1 MRGKNRFCWASL
13 PKRMITGPT
22 ILSPNGSSRG
32 APAAALSSSKMYC
45 CTGSHPVPPNCFG
58 QLGAPHPCRCRI
70 CCQRI
75 VSSRETSRPS
85 STFRRASWGRFAS
98 MKARTSSRK
107 ASSSLEKFRSIVSR
121 PPCPPLFRDAK
132 LCFVPRVRRNT
143 VKSGLASAP
152 DRKFVTA
159 LGRGLDVLR
168 CFGPRDR
175 WLANQEIAART
186 GLARPTVSRLVYT
199 LTQLGFLRHA
209 HSPPKYAL
217 GGAAV
222 SLGYSAL
229 TQIDIRRAARPLLH
243 ALSQQTNASV
253 HLAINDGLHMQVID
267 TYWHSSAFVIDIGSR
282 VPVVTTSLGRA
293 YVCAFPD
300 YEQYGFCLALGD
312 WRRDVNAVAA
322 PFDPRDGTKPVVV
335 GCSGAAFQL
344 GPDLLKRDIGPR
356 LLALIGNLRSSLRSD

>member
-1 MRGKNRFCWASL
+1 M
-13 PKRMITGPT
+13 
-22 ILSPNGSSRG
+22 
-32 APAAALSSSKMYC
+32 
-45 CTGSHPVPPNCFG
+45 
-58 QLGAPHPCRCRI
+58 
-70 CCQRI
+70 
-75 VSSRETSRPS
+75 
-85 STFRRASWGRFAS
+85 RAS
-98 MKARTSSRK
+98 
-107 ASSSLEKFRSIVSR
+107 FRY
-121 PPCPPLFRDAK
+121 AK
-132 LCFVPRVRRNT
+132 LRSVPRIRRNT
-143 VKSGLASAP
+143 AKTQVASAP
-152 DRKFVTA
+152 DRKFVGA

-199 LTQLGFLRHA
+199 LTQLGFLRHSQ
-209 HSPPKYAL
+209 SPRRYAL
-217 GGAAV
+217 GSAAV

-253 HLAINDGLHMQVID
+253 HLAINDGLHMQVVD

-293 YVCAFPD
+293 YVCALPEEERRAILEQLRERRPAEWTLTRKRFEAAFRD

-356 LLALIGNLRSSLRSD
+356 LLALLGNLRSAFHPE

>member
-1 MRGKNRFCWASL
+1 M
-13 PKRMITGPT
+13 P
-22 ILSPNGSSRG
+22 
-32 APAAALSSSKMYC
+32 
-45 CTGSHPVPPNCFG
+45 
-58 QLGAPHPCRCRI
+58 
-70 CCQRI
+70 
-75 VSSRETSRPS
+75 
-85 STFRRASWGRFAS
+85 
-98 MKARTSSRK
+98 RT
-107 ASSSLEKFRSIVSR
+107 A
-121 PPCPPLFRDAK
+121 
-132 LCFVPRVRRNT
+132 RNT
-143 VKSGLASAP
+143 AKTGLATVP

-199 LTQLGFLRHA
+199 LTQLGFLRPA
-209 HSPPKYAL
+209 YSPRKYAL
-217 GGAAV
+217 GSAAV

-253 HLAINDGLHMQVID
+253 HLAINDGVHMQVVD

-282 VPVVTTSLGRA
+282 VPVATTSLGRA
-293 YVCAFPD
+293 YVCALPEDERKVVLEQIRERRPAEWPLARKRFEEAVRD
-300 YEQYGFCLALGD
+300 YGQYGFCFALGD
-312 WRRDVNAVAA
+312 WRRDVNAVAT
-322 PFDPRDGTKPVVV
+322 PFDPRDGTKPLVV

-356 LLALIGNLRSSLRSD
+356 LLALVGNLRSSIHQE

>member
-1 MRGKNRFCWASL
+1 M
-13 PKRMITGPT
+13 
-22 ILSPNGSSRG
+22 
-32 APAAALSSSKMYC
+32 
-45 CTGSHPVPPNCFG
+45 
-58 QLGAPHPCRCRI
+58 
-70 CCQRI
+70 
-75 VSSRETSRPS
+75 
-85 STFRRASWGRFAS
+85 
-98 MKARTSSRK
+98 
-107 ASSSLEKFRSIVSR
+107 
-121 PPCPPLFRDAK
+121 
-132 LCFVPRVRRNT
+132 PRVRRNT
-143 VKSGLASAP
+143 VKSDLASAP

-293 YVCAFPD
+293 YVCALPDEERKGILEQIRARRPDMWPLARKRFEQAFRD

-322 PFDPRDGTKPVVV
+322 PFDPRDGTKPLVV

-344 GPDLLKRDIGPR
+344 GPDLLKREIGPR
-356 LLALIGNLRSSLRSD
+356 LLALVGNLRSSLHPN